1 MRTKFRKI
9 YYDDES
15 ATQSKIKRKEHIYM
29 EIVIYTVKEVA
40 SIIHTNTSY
49 VYELIKKGFLPALKL
64 GSYKVR
70 AESLQKFLAENEGK
84 DLTDL
89 NKVINLSITYSED
102 ATEE

>member
-9 YYDDES
+9 YYDVES
-15 ATQSKIKRKEHIYM
+15 ATQSKIEGKEQIYM
-29 EIVIYTVKEVA
+29 EIVVYTVKEVA

-49 VYELIKKGFLPALKL
+49 VYELIKKGYLPALKL

-89 NKVINLSITYSED
+89 NKVTNLSITSLEK
-102 ATEE
+102 AIEE